1 MRVTGYTVSATFTFL
16 IMILL
21 IAAMYTTREWSF
33 QARLF
38 PWTIGI
44 PAIALCLLQ
53 LMLDLFKKKTDADED
68 QGIMDL
74 QVDRSVPPEQVVRRA
89 ANIFG
94 WILALFGSIWLL
106 GFIISLPLFV
116 CSYLTFQSRE
126 NLWSSLSWT
135 LFTLVFMLGLFHYIL
150 RAAWSEPLIP
160 WPQEVILSWL

>member
-1 MRVTGYTVSATFTFL
+1 MRISGYMINATFTFL
-16 IMILL
+16 ILVLL
-21 IAAMYTTREWSF
+21 VLALYTTREWSF

-53 LMLDLFKKKTDADED
+53 LVLDLFKKKTDADED

-94 WILALFGSIWLL
+94 WIFGLFIVIWLF

-116 CSYLTFQSRE
+116 WSYLTFQSRE
-126 NLWSSLSWT
+126 SWLSSLAWT
-135 LFTLVFMLGLFHYIL
+135 GFTLVFMIGLFHYIL
-150 RAAWSEPLIP
+150 RAPWSEAVIA
-160 WPQEVILSWL
+160 WPQEAILSWL